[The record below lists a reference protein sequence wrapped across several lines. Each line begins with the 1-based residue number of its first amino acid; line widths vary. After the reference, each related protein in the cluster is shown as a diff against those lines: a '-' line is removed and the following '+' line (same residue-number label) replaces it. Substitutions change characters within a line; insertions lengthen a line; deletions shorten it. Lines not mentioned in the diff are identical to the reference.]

1 MEEDLLGLTDFSDN
15 VQELTRENKT
25 YYDIEQELIETK
37 RRLDMLESKMNL
49 LLERSATNVKRRLDM
64 LESNMNLLLEGSA
77 TNVKRR
83 LDILESN
90 MNLLLERN
98 TTNLICIP
106 SNYNSK
112 INIHRSQF
120 IDINCKSIKFDY
132 CPGFRQENLKES
144 DHGFGIHSG
153 FMLYFDDAKI
163 SSMNYDKNFIFTLI
177 NQLKN
182 ISSLEILFRFP
193 ISDNK
198 MSTDPWLYNDS
209 WLHYPKEESYYKLHF
224 NIFKQIIQNGN
235 NLIINIEIHSNM
247 PLEWFVYLFEDINRK
262 NIQSI
267 NISCNG
273 AADIYIQNG
282 RLKEVLKKIDSKLLK
297 KIKAN
302 Y

>member
-37 RRLDMLESKMNL
+37 RRLE
-49 LLERSATNVKRRLDM
+49 
-64 LESNMNLLLEGSA
+64 
-77 TNVKRR
+77 
-83 LDILESN
+83 ILESN
-90 MNLLLERN
+90 MDLLLERN

-106 SNYNSK
+106 GHYNSK
-112 INIHRSQF
+112 VNLNRFQF
-120 IDINCKSIKFDY
+120 IDINCKSIKVDY
-132 CPGFRQENLKES
+132 SPGFRPENLKEN
-144 DHGFGIHSG
+144 DHYFGSHSG

-182 ISSLEILFRFP
+182 IDSLEILFRFP
-193 ISDNK
+193 ISDNQ
-198 MSTDPWLYNDS
+198 MSTDPWLYNRS
-209 WLHYPKEESYYKLHF
+209 SIHYPKEEPYYKLHF
-224 NIFKQIIQNGN
+224 NIFKQIIKNSK
-235 NLIINIEIHSNM
+235 NLTINIEIHSNM
-247 PLEWFVYLFEDINRK
+247 PLEWFVYLFEDISIK
-262 NIQSI
+262 NISII

-273 AADIYIQNG
+273 VADIYIQNG
-282 RLKEVLKKIDSKLLK
+282 RLKEVLKKLDRKLFK

>member
-37 RRLDMLESKMNL
+37 KRLDMLESKLNL
-49 LLERSATNVKRRLDM
+49 LLERSATN
-64 LESNMNLLLEGSA
+64 
-77 TNVKRR
+77 
-83 LDILESN
+83 I
-90 MNLLLERN
+90 
-98 TTNLICIP
+98 ICIP
-106 SNYNSK
+106 SNYNGK

-132 CPGFRQENLKES
+132 SPGFRHENLKEN
-144 DHGFGIHSG
+144 DHSFGIHSG

-193 ISDNK
+193 ISEETKCN
-198 MSTDPWLYNDS
+198 PWLYNGS
-209 WLHYPKEESYYKLHF
+209 CIHYPKEESYYKLHF

-235 NLIINIEIHSNM
+235 NLIINIEIRSNM
-247 PLEWFVYLFEDINRK
+247 PLEWFVYLFEDINIK
-262 NIQSI
+262 NIAII

-273 AADIYIQNG
+273 VADIYIQNG
-282 RLKEVLKKIDSKLLK
+282 RLKEVLKKLDSKLLK

>member
-37 RRLDMLESKMNL
+37 RRLDMLESNMNL
-49 LLERSATNVKRRLDM
+49 LLERS
-64 LESNMNLLLEGSA
+64 S
-77 TNVKRR
+77 
-83 LDILESN
+83 
-90 MNLLLERN
+90 
-98 TTNLICIP
+98 TNLICIP
-106 SNYNSK
+106 GHCNSK
-112 INIHRSQF
+112 FNLNRFQF
-120 IDINCKSIKFDY
+120 IDINCKSIKVDY
-132 CPGFRQENLKES
+132 SPGFRQENLKETQYS
-144 DHGFGIHSG
+144 GFVSHSG
-153 FMLYFDDAKI
+153 FMLYFDDSKI

-182 ISSLEILFRFP
+182 IDSLEILFRFP

-209 WLHYPKEESYYKLHF
+209 WNHYPKEESYYKLHF
-224 NIFKQIIQNGN
+224 NIFKQKIQNSK
-235 NLIINIEIHSNM
+235 NLTINIEIHSNM
-247 PLEWFVYLFEDINRK
+247 TLEWFVYLFEDINRK

-273 AADIYIQNG
+273 VADIYIQNG
-282 RLKEVLKKIDSKLLK
+282 RLKEVLKKLDSKLLK